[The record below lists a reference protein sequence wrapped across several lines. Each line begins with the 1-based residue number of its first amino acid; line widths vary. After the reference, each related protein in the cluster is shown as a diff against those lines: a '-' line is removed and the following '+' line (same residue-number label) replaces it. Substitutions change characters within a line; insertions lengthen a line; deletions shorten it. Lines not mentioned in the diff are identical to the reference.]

1 MLAQIRS
8 ADELHVGDIVRY
20 KGRGF
25 QVNDKD
31 GVHMVSIGAEYD
43 AKVIQITPYIVA
55 LRIKADQA
63 TIKRMSIWDS
73 VPYNWSITRHD
84 IETGIEQLFAE
95 EYYG

>member
-31 GVHMVSIGAEYD
+31 GVHIVSVGAEYD
-43 AKVIQITPYIVA
+43 AKVIQITPHIVA
-55 LRIKADQA
+55 LRLKADQG

>member
-31 GVHMVSIGAEYD
+31 GVHIVSVGAEYD
-43 AKVIQITPYIVA
+43 AKVIQITPRIVA
-55 LRIKADQA
+55 LRLKADQG

>member
-84 IETGIEQLFAE
+84 IEVGIEQLFAE